1 MQEHAAGRL
10 STLEARPFVEPWNLE
25 NPRRTTHQ
33 STRRPLVCLEAQ
45 EVTHEHFNH
54 TKMGVS
60 AMWSIVLS
68 SCGTFTGT
76 ALVGLHV
83 VRRLLASKAGLSGA
97 ESLRIRRSLIVAF
110 GQMVALTVFS
120 PVKHLFLLVNP
131 TRTAEADEIEAG
143 LLKGMGL
150 GCGQRPEEHKEITD
164 G

>member
-10 STLEARPFVEPWNLE
+10 STLEARPFVEPRNVQ
-25 NPRRTTHQ
+25 NPRGNTHQ
-33 STRRPLVCLEAQ
+33 STRRPFVCLEAQ

-68 SCGTFTGT
+68 SCGTVATT
-76 ALVGLHV
+76 IVGLHV
-83 VRRLLASKAGLSGA
+83 RRLLTSKAGLSGA

-150 GCGQRPEEHKEITD
+150 GRGQRPEEHKEITD